1 MKIKKILMLLCMLH
15 ITALSQQLPQTGNPI
30 HTVNPLNIKQQ
41 EFKKGSLTV
50 FCGSMC
56 SGKSEELIRQVG
68 RFILAGFEV
77 LVFKPSIDN
86 RKILDLELDPL
97 HYIPSRTGS
106 WVNCIP
112 VTSVQDI
119 YETALTSSAHIIAID
134 EVMFFNSEKDAL
146 LSLIR
151 SLVKSNKK
159 VLVAGLDLDF
169 RAEPFG
175 IIPELL
181 AYADK
186 VIKLTAICNVCGD
199 DTFCLTQRL
208 VNGQPAHYNDPLIMV
223 GSTEYEPR
231 CRTCHIIKK
240 D

>member
-1 MKIKKILMLLCMLH
+1 
-15 ITALSQQLPQTGNPI
+15 
-30 HTVNPLNIKQQ
+30 
-41 EFKKGSLTV
+41 
-50 FCGSMC
+50 
-56 SGKSEELIRQVG
+56 
-68 RFILAGFEV
+68 
-77 LVFKPSIDN
+77 
-86 RKILDLELDPL
+86 DLELDPL

-134 EVMFFNSEKDAL
+134 EVMFFSSEKDAL
-146 LSLIR
+146 LSLIT

-231 CRTCHIIKK
+231 CRKCHIIKK